1 MRRSDGR
8 NQFGRR
14 YISADHFARYAQSLG
29 LLTVNEG
36 LLEFLERE
44 RLLVPACRVRLP
56 EDIARRDWLTGVDE
70 SFHDPSLPVNSDDI
84 RQGLAVDLVLAIN
97 WWRAIHPERP
107 PTFHPLDLVDEGQLE
122 FVDHDVAAHLFQ
134 PWDSF
139 RVRVGLA
146 RADDGTEHPV
156 YDDEHA
162 VRTYF
167 HYWQV
172 FLLAEATT
180 VGATLITDL
189 RDREIWRAFMSENLD
204 AVPAARRWVHWELS
218 GVHTLREATPHLL
231 ALDAVAFSI
240 DYSQRWLI
248 ESHKQISGSTV
259 LTHAQ
264 WQEYL
269 AREQATA
276 AFAVWWKGID
286 TDAILSLIK
295 WQCRQWEEWNQRGQ
309 QLFANECRR
318 NIEQAGFLYRILTNT
333 SWRDVVDKVGRA
345 TSYMAPALDVISPD
359 WLYEQH
365 EAAGGSLKR
374 WIAPT
379 MRTWAAIGFD
389 LTDPEVDDVV
399 AWVSSRGLLQFF
411 LLFAQLKGLNEYETS
426 VSLAVQAKAAEGFG
440 ATIEHM
446 LNDIGQSAT
455 AHPAGR
461 SWPISG
467 TLGPK
472 VEYLWTGTQ
481 VHPHLHAGI
490 KQQLTKTA
498 PGFHVQRQRIAALP
512 GTGADVEV
520 ARALLEMLLI
530 RNQAMHGG
538 LAAFARQEVFGLIE
552 ALLRGAVLCWK
563 RAQQLGWT

>member
-14 YISADHFARYAQSLG
+14 YISADHFAQYAQSLG
-29 LLTVNEG
+29 LLSVNKG

-70 SFHDPSLPVNSDDI
+70 SFHDPSLSVNSDDI
-84 RQGLAVDLVLAIN
+84 RQGLAVDLILAIN

-107 PTFHPLDLVDEGQLE
+107 PTFHPLDLVNEGHLE
-122 FVDHDVAAHLFQ
+122 FVDQDVAAHPFQ

-146 RADDGTEHPV
+146 RGDDGTEHPV

-180 VGATLITDL
+180 VGAMLITDL
-189 RDREIWRAFMSENLD
+189 RDQEIWRAFMSENLD
-204 AVPAARRWVHWELS
+204 AVSERRWVQLEVS
-218 GVHTLREATPHLL
+218 GLHALQEATLHLP
-231 ALDAVAFSI
+231 ALDALAFFL
-240 DYSQRWLI
+240 DYTNRLLT
-248 ESHKQISGSTV
+248 ESRKSMPGSTV
-259 LTHAQ
+259 LTGAQ

-269 AREQATA
+269 AIERATA
-276 AFAVWWKGID
+276 AFAVWWKG
-286 TDAILSLIK
+286 TEAAAILSLIR
-295 WQCRQWEEWNQRGQ
+295 WQCGRWDHWHQRGPQ
-309 QLFANECRR
+309 RFADECRR
-318 NIEQAGFLYRILTNT
+318 NIEQAGFLYRLLTGA
-333 SWRDVVDKVGRA
+333 SWRDLVEKIGRA
-345 TSYMAPALDVISPD
+345 TSYVVPALDVISPD

-365 EAAGGSLKR
+365 EAAGGSLKQ

-379 MRTWAAIGFD
+379 MRGWATIGFD
-389 LTDPEVDDVV
+389 LSEPEVDDMV

-411 LLFAQLKGLNEYETS
+411 LLFAQTKDLAEYEAS
-426 VSLAVQAKAAEGFG
+426 VGLTVQGKAAEGFG
-440 ATIEHM
+440 VTIEHM
-446 LNDIGQSAT
+446 LNDIGQRAA
-455 AHPAGR
+455 AHPSGK

-472 VEYLWTGTQ
+472 VDYLWCQTTIY
-481 VHPHLHAGI
+481 PHLRAGV
-490 KQQLTKTA
+490 QQGFTKTA
-498 PGFHVQRQRIAALP
+498 PGFPVQRQKIAALP
-512 GTGADVEV
+512 GTGPEIEV
-520 ARALLEMLLI
+520 ARALLEMLLV

-538 LAAFARQEVFGLIE
+538 LGAFSRQELFGLTA
-552 ALLRGAVLCWK
+552 ALLRGAALCWK
-563 RAQQLGWT
+563 RARQLGWA